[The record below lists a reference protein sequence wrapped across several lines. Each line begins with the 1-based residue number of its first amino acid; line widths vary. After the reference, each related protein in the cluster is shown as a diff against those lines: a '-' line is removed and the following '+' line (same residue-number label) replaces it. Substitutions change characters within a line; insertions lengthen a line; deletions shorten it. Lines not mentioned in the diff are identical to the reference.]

1 MINKFSSFIERLANW
16 KFFTFF
22 ILFYLFFAGYV
33 LKNAEDKINTLA
45 GKKIGVIDL
54 TFGFDPGRTLSMVA
68 EYGDPARAYYAMVE
82 MTADVAYPIIYAFL
96 FGIILS
102 FLYRRKQFSR
112 INVLPFITMLFD
124 YAENV
129 NVVSLLYSFP
139 GQSNAVAILLES
151 FKLLKWSSLGICVV
165 FILVGLLNA
174 LLTLFKRSSQS

>member
-1 MINKFSSFIERLANW
+1 MVGFRTQENHNSIMMYKLSTFIERLASW
-16 KFFTFF
+16 KIFTIFLALYIFFVSY
-22 ILFYLFFAGYV
+22 I
-33 LKNAEDKINTLA
+33 LKNAENKINELA

-54 TFGFDPGRTLSMVA
+54 TFGFDPNRTLSMVS
-68 EYGDPARAYYAMVE
+68 EYGDSARAYYAKVE
-82 MTADVAYPIIYAFL
+82 MTADVAYPIIYAVL

-139 GQSNAVAILLES
+139 GQSNAVAILCES
-151 FKLLKWSSLGICVV
+151 FKLLKWTSLGI
-165 FILVGLLNA
+165 
-174 LLTLFKRSSQS
+174 

>member
-16 KFFTFF
+16 KFFIIF
-22 ILFYLFFAGYV
+22 ILLYLFFAGYV
-33 LKNAEDKINTLA
+33 LKNAEEKINELA

-54 TFGFDPGRTLSMVA
+54 TFGFDPARTLSMVA
-68 EYGDPARAYYAMVE
+68 DYGDPARAYYAMVE

-124 YAENV
+124 YTENV
-129 NVVSLLYSFP
+129 NVVTLLNSYP
-139 GQSNAVAILLES
+139 GQSNAVAVLCES
-151 FKLLKWSSLGICVV
+151 FKLLKWSSLGICII
-165 FILVGLLNA
+165 FIFVGLLNA
-174 LLTLFKRSSQS
+174 LFRLFQRSSQT